1 MATDKKKLYRF
12 LKNELFKSEKLK
24 LMERDKKFVLKG
36 KKVIYDYPITS
47 KHKLKIKKIQNVK
60 NESNNDIE
68 VEYSFSDEDE
78 KNKL

>member
-1 MATDKKKLYRF
+1 
-12 LKNELFKSEKLK
+12 
-24 LMERDKKFVLKG
+24 MERDKKFVLKG

-68 VEYSFSDEDE
+68 VEYSFSDEDG